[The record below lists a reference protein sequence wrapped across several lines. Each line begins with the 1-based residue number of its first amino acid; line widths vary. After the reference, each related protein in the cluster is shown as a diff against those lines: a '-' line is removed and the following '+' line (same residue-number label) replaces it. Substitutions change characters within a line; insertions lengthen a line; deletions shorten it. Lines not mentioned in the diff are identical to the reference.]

1 MSTARPGR
9 PPADGRFSLPTSS
22 RTGLVPIYRVMN
34 VTIYTTDWCPSCD
47 AAKRVL
53 EREGIA
59 YEEIDIESWDDPR
72 GRLESLTGRRTVPQV
87 VAGGTVIGGF
97 TDLMQAVRSERL
109 ADLLAA

>member
-1 MSTARPGR
+1 M
-9 PPADGRFSLPTSS
+9 
-22 RTGLVPIYRVMN
+22 PIYTVMS

-59 YEEIDIESWDDPR
+59 FDEIDIEEWDDPR
-72 GRLESLTGRRTVPQV
+72 GVLESVTGRRTVPQIMV
-87 VAGGTVIGGF
+87 GDSLIGGL

-109 ADLLAA
+109 ADILAAA